1 MGGIWVLAA
10 AIETISLTKA
20 YGKVKAVND
29 LSLQVEPGEMFCFL
43 GPNGAGKTT
52 TIKMLI
58 GLVKPTS
65 GRALVAGAD
74 VWAEGIRAKSHIGYV
89 PDFASLY
96 EQLTALEFLNFVADM
111 FRMGRPERAAG
122 IEHLLEVFELTA
134 AARQPLGSY
143 SRGMKQKVVI
153 AAALLHRPRV
163 LFLDEPTVGLDPKS
177 ARLLKDL
184 LRQACAGGTAVFMST
199 HILEI
204 AENMA
209 DRVGIIQRGRLLFQG
224 TVPELRGA
232 ERAADGSSLED
243 LFLQLTATDG
253 EAPLDARPGRA
264 GD

>member
-1 MGGIWVLAA
+1 MHPAA
-10 AIETISLTKA
+10 AIEAVGLTKA
-20 YGKVKAVND
+20 YGRNLAVDD
-29 LSLQVEPGEMFCFL
+29 LHLRVAPGELFCFL
-43 GPNGAGKTT
+43 GPNCAGKTT
-52 TIKMLI
+52 SIKMLI
-58 GLVKPTS
+58 GLVRPDA
-65 GRALVAGAD
+65 GRALIAGTD
-74 VWAEGIRAKSHIGYV
+74 VWTNGMKAKSEIGYV

-96 EQLTALEFLNFVADM
+96 EQLTAWEFLNFIADI
-111 FRMGRPERAAG
+111 FRLECEVRTER
-122 IEHLLEVFELTA
+122 IETLLEVFSLTEA
-134 AARQPLGSY
+134 GDQPIASY
-143 SRGMKQKVVI
+143 SRGMKQKVII

-163 LFLDEPTVGLDPKS
+163 IFLDEPTVGLDPKS

-184 LRQACAGGTAVFMST
+184 LRQSCREGAAVFMST